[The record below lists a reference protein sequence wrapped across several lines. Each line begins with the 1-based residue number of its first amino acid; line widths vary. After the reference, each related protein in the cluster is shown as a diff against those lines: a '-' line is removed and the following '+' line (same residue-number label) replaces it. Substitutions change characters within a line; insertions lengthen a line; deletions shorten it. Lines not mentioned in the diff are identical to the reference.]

1 MDKTPGAFVSVG
13 PALDGPLELI
23 PQQEWADEFKAAAA
37 DELKYDGERVPIN
50 LVVELPFW
58 LMTPDASVSLTF
70 EEATVNTHIRSDF
83 VEVGNSSRFHDS
95 RTNLEYIGPSRWA
108 PAGPSVGPRKDL
120 VLRQQRTVLVFD
132 ALALREAIEASQLAH
147 KEKAPTPKA
156 ERSRQRRINGA
167 DHYFQTLAIAHLPF
181 VNQLIMSYRA
191 VSQDP
196 FAFDVS
202 TWDVPLWWAE
212 HDDKL
217 VRINL
222 MPYKDSDA
230 YPATRDATTGQ
241 RSAYFAVDTDSLRN
255 QLPSPVPPSF
265 VELLDAKS
273 LLRRGRYSEA
283 VRAAVTA
290 IEVEFE
296 SQLIGLY
303 RERGETDEQIDAR
316 LNESKLSFMDRVDE
330 WEQLT
335 QRRLPGPRTS
345 EYPHLNGLRVRNELI
360 NARLLRHRIVHEG
373 YRITV
378 FSKGRANRAVDA
390 LTWLHEWLT
399 GRDSYSEQQT
409 RNSALFS
416 AIFGMTFE
424 FGLLRFEYMTDGVVV
439 RARDDAHAEPIVTT
453 DESLA
458 AQFASTL
465 EPNTTDLELFA
476 VMAFEYLGIGWKDG
490 SPDPPGAPNTLE
502 RFRVNVDGK
511 QIAVFLLENDGLPK
525 DNALNPVIS
534 RMTALRHEP
543 NPEMGC
549 VCLIHHQRQ
558 LASESRDIEGAIS
571 DELER
576 MARENQISL
585 IAATDL
591 RCVIQTM
598 SKYRWEVAKVRAQ
611 FVTPGR
617 QGTPPIHHAI
627 GQVTRLFEHHNALE
641 IQIDEGQT
649 LRIGDDVCIR
659 MRDAYYEQK
668 VESLQSDREG
678 VESKTGPALVGI
690 TTKLDKKAVR
700 RRAIVYRRDAIKVET
715 PS

>member
-1 MDKTPGAFVSVG
+1 MDKTPGVFGVG
-13 PALDGPLELI
+13 PALDGPLALI
-23 PQQEWADEFKAAAA
+23 PREEWAEEIKAATA

-70 EEATVNTHIRSDF
+70 EGATVDAHIRSDF

-95 RTNLEYIGPSRWA
+95 RINLEYIGPSWGA
-108 PAGPSVGPRKDL
+108 PVGPSYGPRKDL

-132 ALALREAIEASQLAH
+132 AQALREAMEATQLAH

-167 DHYFQTLAIAHLPF
+167 DRYFQTLAIAHLPF
-181 VNQLIMSYRA
+181 VNQLVMSYRA

-212 HDDKL
+212 HDDIL

-222 MPYKDSDA
+222 MPYKDSDE
-230 YPATRDATTGQ
+230 YPATRNATTGQ
-241 RSAYFAVDTDSLRN
+241 RSAYYAIDTDSLRN
-255 QLPSPVPPSF
+255 QLTSPVPPSF

-273 LLRRGRYSEA
+273 LLRRGRYNEA
-283 VRAAVTA
+283 VRATVTA

-296 SQLIGLY
+296 SQLRRLY
-303 RERGETDEQIDAR
+303 RERGETDEQINAR

-335 QRRLPGPRTS
+335 QRRLPGPRIS
-345 EYPHLNGLRVRNELI
+345 EYPHLNGLRLRNELI
-360 NARLLRHRIVHEG
+360 NTRLLRHRIVHEG

-378 FSKGRANRAVDA
+378 LSKGQANRAVDA

-399 GRDSYSEQQT
+399 GRDNYSEQHT
-409 RNSALFS
+409 RNGALFS

-424 FGLLRFEYMTDGVVV
+424 FGLMRFEYTTAGVVV
-439 RARDDAHAEPIVTT
+439 RGRDDVNAKPIVTT
-453 DESLA
+453 NEGLA
-458 AQFASTL
+458 AQFANAL

-490 SPDPPGAPNTLE
+490 PPDPPGAPKTVE

-511 QIAVFLLENDGLPK
+511 QIAVFLLETDGLLK
-525 DNALNPVIS
+525 NNALNPVIS

-543 NPEMGC
+543 NLEMGC
-549 VCLIHHQRQ
+549 VCLIHHKRQ

-571 DELER
+571 EELVR
-576 MARENQISL
+576 MAQVNQITL
-585 IAATDL
+585 IAAADL

-598 SKYRWEVAKVRAQ
+598 SKYRWDVAKVKAQ

-617 QGTPPIHHAI
+617 QGTPPIHNAI
-627 GQVTRLFEHHNALE
+627 GQVTRLFEHHNVLE

-659 MRDAYYEQK
+659 MKDAYYEQK
-668 VESLQSDREG
+668 VESLQSDRKA

-700 RRAIVYRRDAIKVET
+700 RRAIVYKRDAIKVET
-715 PS
+715 PK